1 MLDKITLLSLGIRP
15 DTDPN
20 NPETWSDELKINH
33 KRTLKS
39 LGSRSSDVAVK
50 PAGSVSGKSGSF
62 KPQTGKN
69 LETGVL
75 SGDDV
80 RQESERIKTA
90 LSQIDNSDLEKDGAP
105 KGVNSTVWGT
115 ASDKSKK
122 LIKEYIKAHREF
134 MARHQKNGQL
144 PAESDLSD
152 SASEDLEK
160 IQDTLGGIQ
169 TELGEES
176 YKRGER
182 HPDPEGAFVVDPTK
196 GKWYQEQT
204 VNEHKNEL
212 GKVKSAQ
219 LFASSYPLGF
229 TGYDRV
235 PDGMDD
241 VNFDEL
247 SKPIKIPNIKLKQAS
262 SQDLKQEQATAEA
275 AAAVK
280 KPQHISDD
288 ELDDME
294 EMDDAECDT
303 CGEPAIG
310 YDEEDGYQC
319 KNCYKDTHG
328 SSFDENEPEEESNTP
343 VASSEPQGMPQ
354 LSSIKDDDASQY
366 TPGPYET
373 DIDKIKSQFAITS
386 SSTARKDGTPDF
398 IANYTNPE
406 VPGHTKLAVNAMVS
420 PNATGRPNPN
430 GGRLYSINWGGDSV
444 TLANG
449 KNSTKLVGWGTGQFG
464 KGIATGSRE
473 DEFNLAVHSVAKKI
487 AEYHSKINGKLAGY
501 TAPQTEEDSTP
512 EINDDGSSAG
522 NNYVSADYKGFSEH
536 TRALGEI
543 DREMSTHNKK
553 SSGFAAVKALR
564 DAVSPGGGPAFAD
577 TNEEEKTRIT
587 GLINQELTKHKKSSI
602 MNTALGKIAKNL
614 GYDLSASAPTIQE
627 RNQAE
632 TEAGSNISAQMTE
645 AAAQSSEED
654 PQQQLKN
661 AFGSITE
668 SLAGMHSII
677 KQSIMDG
684 TEHIYPEANRIS
696 DAAAARILIQKGLAA
711 DWNEGHGIVK
721 GLPRGTDGFQ
731 HSNMT
736 ILSEF
741 NNYLNKKLPSQETSG
756 NTSEEES
763 WQSDDPYARDVAVT
777 IDGKR
782 IPYHEFLKQKTV
794 PIPKINDSQRI
805 MLYTKPAGEPAA
817 PVGFQ
822 ERAATR
828 PKPPSVGTVKSEAI
842 PKEQR
847 FASNLRPA
855 NISEDHWNA
864 LGELGQQG
872 KAVRSF
878 VSMYAH
884 KWHSIKDGETK
895 YSLDQLKDDRDTIT
909 RFFTEKTGGNRE
921 SYDGSYLRS
930 YRDLTNNISSEPNL
944 GKGAY
949 YDKARKS
956 IAKDKETLGK
966 LKSSF
971 GELSNNGFADP
982 KDTSGAYS
990 PVTPEISKGIVD
1002 RVLSAYPMP
1011 E

>member
-33 KRTLKS
+33 KRTLKA

-122 LIKEYIKAHREF
+122 LIREYIKAHREF

-144 PAESDLSD
+144 PAESNLSD

-160 IQDTLGGIQ
+160 IQDTLGDIQ
-169 TELGEES
+169 TELGGES

-182 HPDPEGAFVVDPTK
+182 HPDPEGDFVVDPAE
-196 GKWYQEQT
+196 GKWYQENA
-204 VNEHKNEL
+204 VNEHKYEL
-212 GKVKSAQ
+212 GRVKSAQ
-219 LFASSYPLGF
+219 MFASSYPLGF

-241 VNFDEL
+241 INFDEL
-247 SKPIKIPNIKLKQAS
+247 SKPIKVPNIKLKQAS

-280 KPQHISDD
+280 KPQNISDE

-294 EMDDAECDT
+294 EMDGYECDT

-319 KNCYKDTHG
+319 KSCYKDTHG
-328 SSFDENEPEEESNTP
+328 TNATEDEPEEESSTP
-343 VASSEPQGMPQ
+343 VASSGSESMPK
-354 LSSIKDDDASQY
+354 LSPIKDDDASQY

-464 KGIATGSRE
+464 KGIPTGDRDE
-473 DEFNLAVHSVAKKI
+473 EFNLAVHSVAKKI
-487 AEYHSKINGKLAGY
+487 AEYHSKINGKLVGY
-501 TAPQTEEDSTP
+501 TAPQVEED
-512 EINDDGSSAG
+512 A
-522 NNYVSADYKGFSEH
+522 SETSNEH
-536 TRALGEI
+536 NRAI
-543 DREMSTHNKK
+543 DVIDKELSTHGKN
-553 SSGFAAVKALR
+553 SSGAAAVGALKQN
-564 DAVSPGGGPAFAD
+564 VIGTSSP
-577 TNEEEKTRIT
+577 NETDEEAKTRIT
-587 GLINQELTKHKKSSI
+587 GLINHELTKHKKSSI

-632 TEAGSNISAQMTE
+632 TEAGSNVSAQMTE
-645 AAAQSSEED
+645 A
-654 PQQQLKN
+654 
-661 AFGSITE
+661 
-668 SLAGMHSII
+668 
-677 KQSIMDG
+677 
-684 TEHIYPEANRIS
+684 
-696 DAAAARILIQKGLAA
+696 GLAP
-711 DWNEGHGIVK
+711 G
-721 GLPRGTDGFQ
+721 Q
-731 HSNMT
+731 
-736 ILSEF
+736 
-741 NNYLNKKLPSQETSG
+741 
-756 NTSEEES
+756 SEEES

-777 IDGKR
+777 INGER
-782 IPYHEFLKQKTV
+782 VPYHEFLKQKTV
-794 PIPKINDSQRI
+794 PIPKISDSQRI

-817 PVGFQ
+817 PVGLQ

-828 PKPPSVGTVKSEAI
+828 PKPPSAGTVKSEAI

-872 KAVRSF
+872 KVVRSF

-930 YRDLTNNISSEPNL
+930 YRDLANNISSEPNL

-971 GELSNNGFADP
+971 GELPNNGFADP

>member
-1 MLDKITLLSLGIRP
+1 VLDKITLLSLGIRP

-20 NPETWSDELKINH
+20 DPETWSDELKINH
-33 KRTLKS
+33 KRTLQS
-39 LGSRSSDVAVK
+39 LGSRASDIAVK
-50 PAGSVSGKSGSF
+50 PKGKVSGKSGSF
-62 KPQTGKN
+62 KPSTSKN
-69 LETGVL
+69 PETGAL
-75 SGDDV
+75 SGDEI

-90 LSQIDNSDLEKDGAP
+90 LSQIDNSDLEKDTAP
-105 KGVNSTVWGT
+105 KGVNFTIWGS

-122 LIKEYIKAHREF
+122 LIREYIKTHREF
-134 MARHQKNGQL
+134 IARHQKNGQF
-144 PAESDLSD
+144 PAESDLSS
-152 SASEDLEK
+152 SAAEDLETL
-160 IQDTLGGIQ
+160 QDNLADVQ
-169 TELGEES
+169 SALGEEA

-182 HPDPEGAFVVDPTK
+182 HPDPEGNFVVDPTE
-196 GKWYQEQT
+196 GKWGQQQAVMGHTE
-204 VNEHKNEL
+204 EL
-212 GKVKSAQ
+212 GRVKSAQ
-219 LFASSYPLGF
+219 LFASTYPLGF

-235 PDGMDD
+235 PDGMDEID
-241 VNFDEL
+241 FDNL
-247 SKPIKIPNIKLKQAS
+247 SAPIKVPTIKLKQAS

-280 KPQHISDD
+280 KPQNISDE

-294 EMDDAECDT
+294 EMDGYECDT

-319 KNCYKDTHG
+319 KSCYKDTHG
-328 SSFDENEPEEESNTP
+328 TSSDEDEPEEESSTP
-343 VASSEPQGMPQ
+343 VASSGSESMPK
-354 LSSIKDDDASQY
+354 LSPIKDDDASQY

-406 VPGHTKLAVNAMVS
+406 VPGHTKLVVSAMVS

-487 AEYHSKINGKLAGY
+487 AEYHSKINSKLVGY
-501 TAPQTEEDSTP
+501 TAPQSEEEAASELNNEGAST
-512 EINDDGSSAG
+512 G
-522 NNYVSADYKGFSEH
+522 NNYVSADYKGFAEH
-536 TRALGEI
+536 QKAVNAI
-543 DREMSTHNKK
+543 DKELSTHDKK

-564 DAVSPGGGPAFAD
+564 DAVSPNGGPTFAD
-577 TNEEEKTRIT
+577 TNEEERDRVT
-587 GLINQELTKHKKSSI
+587 GIINQELTKHKKGSI
-602 MNTALGKIAKNL
+602 MHASISRIADNL
-614 GYDLSASAPTIQE
+614 GYDLSSVTPTVQE
-627 RNQAE
+627 QNQAQ

-645 AAAQSSEED
+645 AAAQSKEE
-654 PQQQLKN
+654 K
-661 AFGSITE
+661 
-668 SLAGMHSII
+668 
-677 KQSIMDG
+677 
-684 TEHIYPEANRIS
+684 
-696 DAAAARILIQKGLAA
+696 
-711 DWNEGHGIVK
+711 W
-721 GLPRGTDGFQ
+721 
-731 HSNMT
+731 
-736 ILSEF
+736 
-741 NNYLNKKLPSQETSG
+741 
-756 NTSEEES
+756 
-763 WQSDDPYARDVAVT
+763 DDPSGYEVRIT
-777 IDGKR
+777 QDGKR
-782 IPYHEFLKQKTV
+782 VVYSDFLRQKTV
-794 PIPKINDSQRI
+794 PIPKISDSQRI
-805 MLYTKPAGEPAA
+805 MLYTKPAGEPPA

-828 PKPPSVGTVKSEAI
+828 PKPPSAGTVKSEAI

-864 LGELGQQG
+864 LGELGQHG
-872 KAVRSF
+872 KLVRSF

-884 KWHSIKDGETK
+884 KWHSIKDGESK
-895 YSLDQLKDDRDTIT
+895 YSLDQLKSDRDTIT

-930 YRDLTNNISSEPNL
+930 YRDLANNISGEANL

-971 GELSNNGFADP
+971 GELPNNGFADS